1 VTPVDR
7 ARLYLGCA
15 FRPQGR
21 EASTGFDCVGLV
33 CAAHQIDIHDVP
45 RDYRSRGNR
54 AERLLTYLGRFFFP
68 VPTGGAAPGDVM
80 LLQPRIGQLHLGI
93 LTDRGLIH
101 ADAKLRKVVETPRTS
116 TWPVL
121 SAHRRSSSE

>member
-1 VTPVDR
+1 VTPVER

-21 EASTGFDCVGLV
+21 EASAGFDCVGLV

-45 RDYRSRGNR
+45 RDYRLRGNQ
-54 AERLLTYLGRFFFP
+54 AQRLLTHLSRFFFA
-68 VPTGGAAPGDVM
+68 VPTGEAAPGDVM
-80 LLQPRIGQLHLGI
+80 LLQPRIGQFHLGI
-93 LTDRGLIH
+93 LTGRGMIH
-101 ADAKLRKVVETPRTS
+101 ADARLRKVVETPRIS